1 MLEQLTGCV
10 AYLEKLK
17 LGLQDGQFVKVK
29 AQQVQALQKKLRQ
42 HAWTHESAANVLEA
56 ISNASVFDASE
67 QEDLMTAI
75 HVEDGKKGGLRPRQ
89 EASSFQEFV
98 TASDVHVLQ
107 DGLAIVFQK
116 IDQMATRMVSL
127 GLVNPTE
134 GTYGKVLMFLVITI
148 YVSTAKDINTCIS
161 LSKRHR

>member
-10 AYLEKLK
+10 AYWEKLK

-29 AQQVQALQKKLRQ
+29 AQQVQALQK
-42 HAWTHESAANVLEA
+42 
-56 ISNASVFDASE
+56 NASVFDASE

-107 DGLAIVFQK
+107 DGLATVFQK

>member
-56 ISNASVFDASE
+56 ISSASV
-67 QEDLMTAI
+67 
-75 HVEDGKKGGLRPRQ
+75 
-89 EASSFQEFV
+89 
-98 TASDVHVLQ
+98 
-107 DGLAIVFQK
+107 
-116 IDQMATRMVSL
+116 
-127 GLVNPTE
+127 E
-134 GTYGKVLMFLVITI
+134 GRK
-148 YVSTAKDINTCIS
+148 A
-161 LSKRHR
+161 R